1 MHTYTHT
8 HIHTYIHTYI
18 HISGL
23 PVAAA
28 LPRLAPVA
36 LFPKQLEPGSSLCT
50 PVLLLLL
57 ASPSSME
64 HGEPVATAT
73 EHGTYAIEDGAMVSE
88 ANATEHGLR
97 DGAIAFPLPETV
109 PLNEL
114 RIEVEFKND
123 MWWTMPP
130 GLSTGILSARYD
142 GFQEVAFIWNWGD
155 VRDGSFR
162 PDGETTS
169 INRYIIDFTSMYQ
182 RNIDNNRTRKVR
194 VVHVVR

>member
-1 MHTYTHT
+1 MED
-8 HIHTYIHTYI
+8 
-18 HISGL
+18 GG
-23 PVAAA
+23 PVAI
-28 LPRLAPVA
+28 
-36 LFPKQLEPGSSLCT
+36 
-50 PVLLLLL
+50 
-57 ASPSSME
+57 
-64 HGEPVATAT
+64 AT

-97 DGAIAFPLPETV
+97 DGARALPLPETV

-114 RIEVEFKND
+114 RIQVEFKND

-130 GLSTGILSARYD
+130 ELSTEILKAWYN
-142 GFQEVAFIWNWGD
+142 GFQEVTFIWDWGD
-155 VRDGSFR
+155 SRDGSFR